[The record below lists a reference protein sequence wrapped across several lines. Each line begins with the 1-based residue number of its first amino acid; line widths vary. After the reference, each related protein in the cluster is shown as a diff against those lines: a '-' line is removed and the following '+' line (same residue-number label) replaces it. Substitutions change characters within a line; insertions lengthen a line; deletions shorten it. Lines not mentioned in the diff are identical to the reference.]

1 MLSSREE
8 FLDRVA
14 RLTPIERAAAIGH
27 RIYIMTAQQAGWTLR
42 VAEEW
47 EDLTPEARQYNVAS
61 IATWIQSP
69 ELLDQWIHALRE
81 AGVADPRSAQSEG

>member
-1 MLSSREE
+1 MLSSQEQ

-14 RLTPIERAAAIGH
+14 GLTPIDRAAAIGH

-47 EDLTPEARQYNVAS
+47 EALSPEAREYNVAS
-61 IATWIQSP
+61 IATWIRSP
-69 ELLDQWIHALRE
+69 ELLDRWMHAVLE
-81 AGVADPRSAQSEG
+81 ARIAAARPAEE